1 MSPVELSPQKSRWP
15 ALIVLCAGFLMIILD
30 QTIVNVAL
38 PSIQLDLHFTQASL
52 AWVINAYLIAFG
64 GLLLLA
70 GRIGD
75 LIGRKRVFVGGLV
88 VFTAA
93 SAWCGLAQ
101 SEAMLIA
108 ARFAQGAG
116 GAIASAVILG
126 MVVTLFP
133 EPAGQAKAIGIYSF
147 VGSGGASIGLL
158 AGGVLTQ
165 AISWHWIF
173 YVNVPIGIIVLIVGS
188 KVLDRDKG
196 IGLGAG
202 ADVIGSVLVTGA
214 LMIGVYTILKVQDY
228 GWLSAHTLGFAV
240 LTLVLLGGFLWR
252 QVAAKNPLMSL
263 RIFRTPNLG
272 GANLVLGLMLA
283 GMFGQFFLGSLYLQ
297 RVLQLSPIA
306 IGLAFLPVAVT
317 IGVLSMSVSPR
328 VNMRFGMKAVL
339 IPSLLFIVA
348 GLALLG
354 RAPADGH
361 YFTDVFPAL
370 LLLGIGGGLAFPALV
385 GLGMSGAKPED
396 SGLASGINNTTQQVG
411 GALGLAVL
419 ATLAASRTSSAQAAG
434 AHQADALT
442 AGYHVAFMTASGIV
456 ALGVILAMIV
466 LRTPA
471 AIAKA
476 AQAKAE
482 APALEDAVVE
492 SQV

>member
-1 MSPVELSPQKSRWP
+1 MSPVELSVRKSRWP
-15 ALIVLCAGFLMIILD
+15 ALIVLCAGSLMITLD

-38 PSIQLDLHFTQASL
+38 PSIQSDLHFTQTSL

-75 LIGRKRVFVGGLV
+75 MIGRKRVFTGGLV
-88 VFTAA
+88 LFTAA

-101 SEAMLIA
+101 SEGMLIA

-116 GAIASAVILG
+116 GAVASAVILG

-133 EPAGQAKAIGIYSF
+133 EPAGRARAIGTYSF
-147 VGSGGASIGLL
+147 VSSGGASIGLL
-158 AGGVLTQ
+158 AGGALTQ
-165 AISWHWIF
+165 AINWHWIF
-173 YVNVPIGIIVLIVGS
+173 YVNVPIGIVVLFVAT
-188 KVLDRDKG
+188 KVVDKEHG

-202 ADVIGSVLVTGA
+202 ADVIGSVLVTAA

-228 GWLSAHTLGFAV
+228 GWRSAHTLGFAV

-252 QVAAKNPLMSL
+252 QATARNPLMSL

-297 RVLQLSPIA
+297 RVLALRPVA
-306 IGLAFLPVAVT
+306 IGLAFLPVAVI

-328 VNMRFGMKAVL
+328 LNMRFGMKKVL
-339 IPSLLFIVA
+339 VPSLLFIVA
-348 GLALLG
+348 GLAVLG

-361 YFTDVFPAL
+361 YFSDVFPAL

-385 GLGMSGAKPED
+385 GLGMSGAGPAD

-419 ATLAASRTSSAQAAG
+419 ATLAASRTSTAQAAG
-434 AHQADALT
+434 ARQVDALT
-442 AGYHVAFMTASGIV
+442 AGYHVAFLTASGIV
-456 ALGVILAMIV
+456 ALGVILALIV
-466 LRTPA
+466 LRCPV
-471 AIAKA
+471 AIATA
-476 AQAKAE
+476 AHAGDEPPVVADTV
-482 APALEDAVVE
+482 LECPV
-492 SQV
+492 